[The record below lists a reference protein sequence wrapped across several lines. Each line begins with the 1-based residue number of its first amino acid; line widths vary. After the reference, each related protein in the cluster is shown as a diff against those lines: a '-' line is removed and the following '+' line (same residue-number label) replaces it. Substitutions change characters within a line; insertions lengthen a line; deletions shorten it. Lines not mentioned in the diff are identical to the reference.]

1 MNGVQ
6 LTSWQALRAG
16 IISTTKVMLK
26 WLVTNPAG
34 WATLA
39 IGAIAGLTVAYQ
51 KATLTIDEATEA
63 LEESKGSYDSISD
76 EVSQLTE
83 ELNECHSRMKE
94 LQDLGSLRSVVEDDE
109 LSKLQETN
117 VELTRR
123 LAILKEEQRLK
134 AVDVAKDASNV
145 MTTDVES
152 QYSTIAIGGSD
163 ERGQKVKPEEEMRL
177 AINAYREYAEE
188 KAKIDAELLKDPENT
203 ELANESQKWQDK
215 MDLAASRANEMAG
228 YINQTEEAYK
238 QVIDTGGTLTSTQTD
253 LYNSSIA
260 LGDEYLAFTKEI
272 NGVNEAFENLDTT
285 EKAQATTVDKTD
297 ISFADQLAQ
306 IQSLSEGLDQLD
318 KIYADVLDKE
328 DFDWSSILNNDGFT
342 KAFGDMQNVTDEY
355 KSAYDDFINTI
366 TNN

>member
-238 QVIDTGGTLTSTQTD
+238 KVIDTG
-253 LYNSSIA
+253 
-260 LGDEYLAFTKEI
+260 
-272 NGVNEAFENLDTT
+272 
-285 EKAQATTVDKTD
+285 
-297 ISFADQLAQ
+297 
-306 IQSLSEGLDQLD
+306 
-318 KIYADVLDKE
+318 
-328 DFDWSSILNNDGFT
+328 
-342 KAFGDMQNVTDEY
+342 
-355 KSAYDDFINTI
+355 
-366 TNN
+366 